1 MTKFILG
8 LNSIGFNT
16 SASLIKNNK
25 VVAAVEEERLSRVK
39 RTRAF
44 PTKAIKYCLDQ
55 GNIRFEELDSVAISW
70 NPLINLEKFDLNESQ
85 NSNYIPSILS
95 STINNILKDVKIH
108 KKEFF
113 SQNLYLNNNKKI
125 KIFFI
130 NHHLSHA
137 SMFFLSGFKE
147 ANILTTDAFG
157 ENQCIGFYSGENNQ
171 IKLKD
176 SQNFPHSL
184 GSFYS
189 TFTEFCG
196 FRPQSEEWKLMG
208 ASAYGQNSNLY
219 KKVKNLVSYDNKKNF
234 YLNLKYFNHY
244 MFHRPNYYSDDLIK
258 YLSLKP
264 NKLGKNLNKRYFN
277 LAYAAQKVFE
287 EIYYDLIIKTNKIS
301 KSKNLVI
308 AGGSALNCV
317 ANGKIMKGSGYKNIF
332 VPPVPDDSGAGLGAA
347 LYVNNS
353 INKEKKRINLFNNF
367 LGPAYKNN
375 EILEE
380 LKKFKIKYE
389 YFDNIENQ
397 AVDSIIQGKI
407 IAWFQ
412 GSLEFGDRALGNR
425 SILADPRNKDIKDK
439 INKSIK
445 YREAFRPFAP
455 AILEEKVSDFF
466 ENAQTSYYMEKALI
480 IKKDKRKLI
489 PSVTH
494 VDGTGRLQTIN
505 KKLNKKFY
513 DLVNHFYKKTDIP
526 ILLNT
531 SFNVQG
537 EPLVASISD
546 ALKNFYLSGLDE
558 LYIGNYKIKK
568 L

>member
-1 MTKFILG
+1 MSKFILG

-16 SASLIKNNK
+16 SASLIKGNK
-25 VVAAVEEERLSRVK
+25 IVAAVEEERLSRVK

-44 PTKAIKYCLDQ
+44 PNNAIKYCLDQ
-55 GNIRFEELDSVAISW
+55 GNIKFEELDTVAISW
-70 NPLINLEKFDLNESQ
+70 NPLINLEKFDANVSQ
-85 NSNYIPSILS
+85 NLSYIPSILS

-113 SQNLYLNNNKKI
+113 SQNLYLNNKKKI
-125 KIFFI
+125 KIFFV

-157 ENQCIGFYSGENNQ
+157 ENQCVGFYTGRNNQ
-171 IKLKD
+171 IQIKD
-176 SQNFPHSL
+176 SQNFTHSL

-196 FRPQSEEWKLMG
+196 FKPQSEEWKLMG
-208 ASAYGQNSNLY
+208 ASAYGKNSNFY
-219 KKVKNLVSYDNKKNF
+219 KKIKNLISYDDKKNF

-244 MFHRPNYYSDDLIK
+244 MFHRPKYYNSDLIK

-264 NKLGKNLNKRYFN
+264 NRYGKNLNKKYFN

-287 EIYYDLIIKTNKIS
+287 EIYNNLINKTQIYS

-317 ANGKIMKGSGYKNIF
+317 ANGKIVKNSDYKNIF
-332 VPPVPDDSGAGLGAA
+332 IPSVPDDSGAGLGAA
-347 LYVNNS
+347 LYVNYC
-353 INKEKKRINLFNNF
+353 INKERKRINFFNNY
-367 LGPAYKNN
+367 LGPYYKNSK
-375 EILEE
+375 ILKE
-380 LKKFKIKYE
+380 LKKFKLKYE
-389 YFDNIENQ
+389 YVENIYDDAAN
-397 AVDSIIQGKI
+397 SIIQGKI

-412 GSLEFGDRALGNR
+412 GNLEFGDRALGNR
-425 SILADPRNKDIKDK
+425 SILADPRNQNIKDK
-439 INKSIK
+439 INKTIK
-445 YREAFRPFAP
+445 YRETFRPFAP
-455 AILEEKVSDFF
+455 AILEEKVSEFF
-466 ENAQTSYYMEKALI
+466 ESSQTSYYMEKALI
-480 IKKDKRKLI
+480 IKKGKRKLI

-513 DLVNHFYKKTDIP
+513 ELVSRFYKKTGIP
-526 ILLNT
+526 IVLNT

-537 EPLVASISD
+537 EPLVTSVND
-546 ALKNFYLSGLDE
+546 AIKNFYLSGLDE

-568 L
+568 

>member
-16 SASLIKNNK
+16 SASLIKGNK
-25 VVAAVEEERLSRVK
+25 IVAAVEEERLSRVK

-44 PTKAIKYCLDQ
+44 PNKAIKYCLDQ
-55 GNIRFEELDSVAISW
+55 GNIKFEELDSVAISW
-70 NPLINLEKFDLNESQ
+70 NPLINLEKFDANESQ
-85 NSNYIPSILS
+85 NLSYIPSILS
-95 STINNILKDVKIH
+95 STINNILKDIKIH

-113 SQNLYLNNNKKI
+113 SQNLYLNNKKKI
-125 KIFFI
+125 KIFFV

-157 ENQCIGFYSGENNQ
+157 ENQCVGFYTGRNNQ
-171 IKLKD
+171 IQIKD
-176 SQNFPHSL
+176 TQNFPHSL

-196 FRPQSEEWKLMG
+196 FKPQSEEWKLMG
-208 ASAYGQNSNLY
+208 ASAYGKNSNFY
-219 KKVKNLVSYDNKKNF
+219 KKVKKLIIYDEKKNF

-244 MFHRPNYYSDDLIK
+244 MFHRPKYYNKDLIN

-264 NKLGKNLNKRYFN
+264 NKLGKNLDKKYFN

-287 EIYYDLIIKTNKIS
+287 EIYNNLIKKTQIYS
-301 KSKNLVI
+301 KSKNLVV

-317 ANGKIMKGSGYKNIF
+317 ANGKIIKNSEYKKIF
-332 VPPVPDDSGAGLGAA
+332 IPSVPDDSGAGLGAA
-347 LYVNNS
+347 LYVNYC
-353 INKEKKRINLFNNF
+353 INKERKRINFFNNY
-367 LGPAYKNN
+367 LGPYYKNDK
-375 EILEE
+375 ILKE
-380 LKKFKIKYE
+380 LKKFKLKYE
-389 YFDNIENQ
+389 YVTNIYDDAAN
-397 AVDSIIQGKI
+397 SIIQGKI

-412 GSLEFGDRALGNR
+412 GNLEFGDRALGNR
-425 SILADPRNKDIKDK
+425 SILADPRNKNIKDK
-439 INKSIK
+439 INKTIK
-445 YREAFRPFAP
+445 YRETFRPFAP
-455 AILEEKVSDFF
+455 AILEEKVSEFF
-466 ENAQTSYYMEKALI
+466 ESSQTSYYMEKALI
-480 IKKDKRKLI
+480 IKKGKRKLI

-513 DLVNHFYKKTDIP
+513 ELVSRFYKKTGIP
-526 ILLNT
+526 IVLNT

-537 EPLVASISD
+537 EPLVTSVHD
-546 ALKNFYLSGLDE
+546 AIKNFYLSGLDE

-568 L
+568 